1 MSCATRLGR
10 SACVACPTQTVFLV
24 RGLCVSWG
32 REVPGPSRQGQF
44 CSAPPGC
51 VWRPTPCPQRPERRL
66 LLARRV
72 RTHAPAPS
80 ATSRECRCRGGCA
93 PSPPSPACPGRSA
106 RVCGGRCSVAV
117 RGHSRAGGRPDR
129 PVTRPQGCVSAW
141 AQGPLV
147 KRAERRRMSLILWA
161 TASPLSRKG
170 RSWPVFSVSKS
181 DPSVPSRAKRPEA

>member
-1 MSCATRLGR
+1 MRPAW
-10 SACVACPTQTVFLV
+10 AAPLV
-24 RGLCVSWG
+24 WR
-32 REVPGPSRQGQF
+32 
-44 CSAPPGC
+44 APPRRCSRSEGSASPGDERC
-51 VWRPTPCPQRPERRL
+51 RAPHSRGSFVPRPLVASGGPRRPQRPERRL

-72 RTHAPAPS
+72 RTHAPGPS
-80 ATSRECRCRGGCA
+80 ATSRERRCRGGCV

>member
-1 MSCATRLGR
+1 MRPAW
-10 SACVACPTQTVFLV
+10 AAPLV
-24 RGLCVSWG
+24 WR
-32 REVPGPSRQGQF
+32 
-44 CSAPPGC
+44 APPRRCSWSEGSASPGDERC
-51 VWRPTPCPQRPERRL
+51 RAPHSRGSFLPRPLVASGGPRP
-66 LLARRV
+66 V
-72 RTHAPAPS
+72 PSAPS
-80 ATSRECRCRGGCA
+80 AGCCWHAVCALTPLRRRRPHGNVAARGGCA

-117 RGHSRAGGRPDR
+117 RGHSQAGGRPDR

-147 KRAERRRMSLILWA
+147 KRAERHKMSLILWA

>member
-1 MSCATRLGR
+1 MSCAARLGR
-10 SACVACPTQTVFLV
+10 SPCVACPTQTVFSV
-24 RGLCVSWG
+24 RGLCVPWG
-32 REVPGPSRQGQF
+32 REVPGPSQQGQF

-51 VWRPTPCPQRPERRL
+51 VWRPTPS
-66 LLARRV
+66 
-72 RTHAPAPS
+72 PAPRAQVVAGTPS
-80 ATSRECRCRGGCA
+80 AHARPWAVGDLTERRCRGGCV

-170 RSWPVFSVSKS
+170 RSWLVFSVSKS